1 MKTVVLIKK
10 DDIKTSIYG
19 NTIGIELG
27 PDLLASITIEAMDE
41 LVEDYKILRAKI
53 IPDASGAINDLENKQ

>member
-41 LVEDYKILRAKI
+41 LVEDYKFLRTKI
-53 IPDASGAINDLENKQ
+53 VPDASGAINDLENK